1 MDIIPVALAA
11 AGLLEGVLALY
22 LYRVVKSLEA
32 IIYPVYAN
40 LIWMREGNASLVEAL
55 TSILTA
61 RGVLS
66 LEEGRQLRTMLQAGG
81 VTDGDLD
88 KVERMLDKRPEEL
101 SDEELKE
108 LKRIAL
114 SMLTLPSNRAIRLA
128 VRLLLYASQ
137 AERRRGALRSAE
149 RVEMSYIAETCTIKI
164 SMHREGAVEV
174 VEEPDPECVAEKASR
189 LRELARRRDVE
200 GADKALQTYS
210 LCKERADAGC
220 RALMSA
226 LGALERKSLD
236 LMLRR
241 DGA

>member
-1 MDIIPVALAA
+1 
-11 AGLLEGVLALY
+11 
-22 LYRVVKSLEA
+22 
-32 IIYPVYAN
+32 
-40 LIWMREGNASLVEAL
+40 
-55 TSILTA
+55 
-61 RGVLS
+61 
-66 LEEGRQLRTMLQAGG
+66 
-81 VTDGDLD
+81 
-88 KVERMLDKRPEEL
+88 
-101 SDEELKE
+101 
-108 LKRIAL
+108 
-114 SMLTLPSNRAIRLA
+114 
-128 VRLLLYASQ
+128 ASQ

-164 SMHREGAVEV
+164 SMHKEGAVEV

-200 GADKALQTYS
+200 GADEALRTYS